1 MNNLLE
7 GCNTSSKIKALIAS
21 RNHTQND
28 LAKLLEIG
36 ASAIV
41 SRITDNRW
49 DVKEIEA
56 IAEHYGVS
64 KQDLI

>member
-1 MNNLLE
+1 MNGLLE

-28 LAKLLEIG
+28 LAKLLNLVP
-36 ASAIV
+36 SAIGV
-41 SRITDNRW
+41 RIADNRW
-49 DVKEIEA
+49 DVKELEK
-56 IAEHYGVS
+56 IADAYGVS

>member
-1 MNNLLE
+1 MNGLLD

-28 LAKLLEIG
+28 LAKLLDLVP
-36 ASAIV
+36 SAIG
-41 SRITDNRW
+41 SRLVDNRW
-49 DVKEIEA
+49 DVKDIEK
-56 IAEHYGVS
+56 IAEAYGVN

>member
-7 GCNTSSKIKALIAS
+7 GCNTSAKIKALIAS

-28 LAKLLEIG
+28 LAKLLELG

-41 SRITDNRW
+41 YRITENRW
-49 DVKEIEA
+49 DVKEVEK
-56 IAEHYGVS
+56 IAEHYGVT